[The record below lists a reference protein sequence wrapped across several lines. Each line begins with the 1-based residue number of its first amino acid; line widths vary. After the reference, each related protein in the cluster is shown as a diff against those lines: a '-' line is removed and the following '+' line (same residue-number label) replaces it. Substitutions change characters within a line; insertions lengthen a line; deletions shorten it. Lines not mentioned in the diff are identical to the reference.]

1 MKQLFAVI
9 LMVIGL
15 TGPASAQDANAIQG
29 VIADQLA
36 DFVARDV
43 DGAWQHASPMIQGIF
58 GTPQNFGTMVERGY
72 PMVWDNSDVRFGEL
86 REVAGNLWQRVTV
99 RDAAGNLHSLDYQMI
114 ETPDGWQINGV
125 QLLPPAD
132 IGV

>member
-1 MKQLFAVI
+1 MKQFFAAFI
-9 LMVIGL
+9 LVVGL
-15 TGPASAQDANAIQG
+15 VGPAQAQDGDAIHS

-36 DFVARDV
+36 DFVARDLE
-43 DGAWQHASPMIQGIF
+43 GAWEHASPFIQGMF
-58 GTPQNFGTMVERGY
+58 GNPQNFGAMVERGY

-86 REVAGNLWQRVTV
+86 REVAGNLWQRVTL

-114 ETPDGWQINGV
+114 ETPEGWQINGV
-125 QLLPPAD
+125 QLLPPSD